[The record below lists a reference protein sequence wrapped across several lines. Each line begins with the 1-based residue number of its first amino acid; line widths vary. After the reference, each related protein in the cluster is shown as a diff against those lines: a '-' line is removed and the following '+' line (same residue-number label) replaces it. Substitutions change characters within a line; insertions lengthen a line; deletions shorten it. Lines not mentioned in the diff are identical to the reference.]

1 MNHINLIQTFYKGF
15 SCYLPKANKNLV
27 LKEISEFLS
36 NEKDI
41 IKHFFIYFD
50 DRVGREFRVFIQ
62 TEYSSELLQ
71 NKLADFLKNYAA
83 DNQNPNSQHQLFK
96 TYPPFSVVPM
106 RFIEENDE
114 IITTKKYIQSIQF
127 FFENLNSLI
136 IQKTEEFDFGD
147 DNQKLE
153 FTLELLIAGVAFNQF
168 SSQSVK
174 QEFKRSLKFIPDYK
188 KYLDNKYSRTV
199 EDNKDAISAFKNS
212 VTSKDNEDNLLA
224 LFWERN
230 QVEEN
235 RNVFEIIFKVLNINA
250 QQKCYCLYVL
260 RNTQA

>member
-15 SCYLPKANKNLV
+15 SCYLPKAKMNLI

-41 IKHFFIYFD
+41 IEHFFIYFD

-71 NKLADFLKNYAA
+71 NKLADFLRNYAV
-83 DNQNPNSQHQLFK
+83 DDQNPNSQHQLFK

-106 RFIEENDE
+106 GFIEENDE
-114 IITTKKYIQSIQF
+114 IITSKKYTQSIRF
-127 FFENLNSLI
+127 FLENLNSLVV
-136 IQKTEEFDFGD
+136 QKTEEFDFGD

-168 SSQSVK
+168 SSLSIQ
-174 QEFKRSLKFIPDYK
+174 QEFKRSLKSITDYK
-188 KYLDNKYSRTV
+188 KYLDDKYFRMVQHSK
-199 EDNKDAISAFKNS
+199 EAISAFKKS
-212 VTSKDNEDNLLA
+212 VTSEDNKDNLLT

-230 QVEEN
+230 QIEDN
-235 RNVFEIIFKVLNINA
+235 RKVFEIIFKVLNINA

-260 RNTQA
+260 QNT